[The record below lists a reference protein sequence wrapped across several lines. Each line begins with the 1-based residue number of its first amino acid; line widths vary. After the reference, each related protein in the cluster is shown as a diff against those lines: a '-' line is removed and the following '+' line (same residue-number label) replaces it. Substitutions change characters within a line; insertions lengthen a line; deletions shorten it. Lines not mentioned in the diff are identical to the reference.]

1 MMLKNKDDEL
11 YNFWVKL
18 KTLTLDDSQETKDS
32 KDVSKLQAAD
42 AVDKSHEA
50 KHLKGS
56 SKLNALTVDD
66 GQDLK
71 SISNS
76 KHDATAKSHE
86 KAQEVFRQALVLPK
100 HVTCKKTLVSYQ
112 HVSSDEAIAQM
123 EDKAEASCRR
133 TEKEM

>member
-1 MMLKNKDDEL
+1 MNLMTSLPKEWHRYGDPLVRGYRKKKN
-11 YNFWVKL
+11 
-18 KTLTLDDSQETKDS
+18 
-32 KDVSKLQAAD
+32 
-42 AVDKSHEA
+42 
-50 KHLKGS
+50 LKGS

-76 KHDATAKSHE
+76 QHDATAKSRHE

-123 EDKAEASCRR
+123 EDKAEASRRR